1 MKTTFCTFL
10 LAAVCLFAQAPN
22 PAEPQSQ
29 QQPAKPAEPES
40 EEPVVFRSDV
50 ALARIDAQVLERGGS
65 RAITGLRPEDFVI
78 RDRGQIRDIKN
89 FANEDMPVDI
99 IILLDVS
106 RSMMPHVSSLAR
118 ASRQA
123 LGSLGDDDRVA
134 VMVFDRST
142 RVHSKFIKGRNEI
155 ASELERVIDH
165 ENFNG
170 GTDITR
176 ALVDAA
182 NYMRKN
188 GRKEVRRAIVILTD
202 DRTEFDRNEKRVLN
216 SLYEADAIL
225 SALIAP
231 DQHGQIYGPT
241 TGGSTGGYPPSGG
254 GGYPGGGGGVGFPG
268 GGVGGPLGGVI
279 LGRRRGGGG
288 YPGGYPGG
296 GYPGGGGNGPVVFG
310 GGGLQSAGT
319 SEIARESGGD
329 SLSVYDAS
337 AFQDTL
343 DRIRQKYAL
352 YFNAAADGDNPA
364 ISVELSEAAR
374 RRYPSAIV
382 RARRSYAGGGTTAAP
397 VITTGPSGTI
407 DTAPT
412 AGGGVGTNGSA
423 SDDAGNRPRM
433 RRRPVDQPDDSINRG
448 PASLPA
454 PAATQDGATSSR
466 SGGWRRI
473 DEPGSK
479 AGPLALPD
487 PGRRST
493 PAAAEPAVVPAASKP
508 GGWRRATP
516 EDVTPP
522 AEAPSTSTKKQ

>member
-1 MKTTFCTFL
+1 MKKTFCTFL
-10 LAAVCLFAQAPN
+10 LAALCLGAQDPK
-22 PAEPQSQ
+22 PAE
-29 QQPAKPAEPES
+29 KPAEPEQA
-40 EEPVVFRSDV
+40 EEPIVFRSDV
-50 ALARIDAQVLERGGS
+50 ALARVDAQVLERGGS

-89 FANEDMPVDI
+89 FANDDMPVDI

-134 VMVFDRST
+134 VMVFDRSS
-142 RVHSKFIKGRNEI
+142 RVHSQFIKGRNAI
-155 ASELERVIDH
+155 ASELERVIDREH
-165 ENFNG
+165 FNG

-188 GRKEVRRAIVILTD
+188 GRKDVRRAIVILTD

-216 SLYEADAIL
+216 ALYEADAGL

-241 TGGSTGGYPPSGG
+241 TGGSTGGGGYPGGG
-254 GGYPGGGGGVGFPG
+254 GGYPGGGGGIGFPG

-288 YPGGYPGG
+288 YPGGGYPGG
-296 GYPGGGGNGPVVFG
+296 GYPGGGGGSGPVVFG

-329 SLSVYDAS
+329 SMSVYDAS

-352 YFNAAADGDNPA
+352 YFNAAADADSPA

-397 VITTGPSGTI
+397 VITTGPNGTI
-407 DTAPT
+407 DAPAT
-412 AGGGVGTNGSA
+412 TSDARSTTGTESA
-423 SDDAGNRPRM
+423 EESRPRM
-433 RRRPVDQPDDSINRG
+433 RRRPVDQPDDSSNRG
-448 PASLPA
+448 PATLPA
-454 PAATQDGATSSR
+454 PTVSQDDSGSR
-466 SGGWRRI
+466 SNGGWRRI

-487 PGRRST
+487 PNRKTGSGT
-493 PAAAEPAVVPAASKP
+493 VSEPVPTTPPAPAAKP

-516 EDVTPP
+516 EDVNPP
-522 AEAPSTSTKKQ
+522 VVEASPTSKKN